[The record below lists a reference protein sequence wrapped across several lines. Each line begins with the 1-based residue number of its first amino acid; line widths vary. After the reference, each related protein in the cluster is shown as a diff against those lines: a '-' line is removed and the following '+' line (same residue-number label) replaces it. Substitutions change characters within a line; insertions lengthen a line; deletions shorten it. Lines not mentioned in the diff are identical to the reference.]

1 MNSAADVANM
11 ISNWSTM
18 GLTKAEMAVRIAEAC
33 LGWPYV
39 WGGYGQYCT
48 PANRRSYANR
58 STCPEGEA
66 KQIVKLCQVLNGS
79 KSGCSGCK
87 WYPGAVV
94 RFFDCRGFTRWTLEQ
109 VGIKLQGAGA
119 TSQWNT
125 ASNWTAKGT
134 IDTLPDGIVCCLF
147 MQNQKDHKTM
157 EHTGLHIGGGQ
168 LIHCS
173 GEVKRGK
180 ATDRGWT
187 HWAIPVGIEGDVPVP
202 TPTPTHKTIR
212 RGSTGPDVVECQK
225 DLISLGY
232 DLSPYGADGKFG
244 RTTEEAVKQFQREHI
259 GPDGAPLVVDGVV
272 GQASWWA
279 LDQAVGPEPE
289 PSIQLYT
296 VTIPHLA
303 KHHAEALVNNYEGA
317 TMTPEEVQD

>member
-39 WGGYGQYCT
+39 WGGAGQYCT

-66 KQIVKLCQVLNGS
+66 RQIVKLCQVLNGKRGS
-79 KSGCSGCK
+79 CDGCK
-87 WYPGAVV
+87 WYPGGVV
-94 RFFDCRGFTRWTLEQ
+94 RFFDCRGFTRWVLQQ
-109 VGIKLQGAGA
+109 VGITIQGAGA

-125 ASNWTAKGT
+125 AANWTAKGT
-134 IDTLPDGIVCCLF
+134 IDTLPDGIVCCVF

-168 LIHCS
+168 IIHCS

-180 ATDRGWT
+180 VTDRGWT

-202 TPTPTHKTIR
+202 VPSKPTIR
-212 RGSTGPDVVECQK
+212 RGSRGPYVKLCQE
-225 DLISLGY
+225 DLIKLDYNVGKT
-232 DLSPYGADGKFG
+232 GADGIFG
-244 RTTEEAVKQFQREHI
+244 KNTEAAVKAFQREHKDL
-259 GPDGAPLVVDGVV
+259 DGKPLKVDGIV
-272 GQASWWA
+272 GQKSW
-279 LDQAVGPEPE
+279 
-289 PSIQLYT
+289 
-296 VTIPHLA
+296 
-303 KHHAEALVNNYEGA
+303 GA
-317 TMTPEEVQD
+317 IDDAIGKIGT

>member
-1 MNSAADVANM
+1 MLD
-11 ISNWSTM
+11 
-18 GLTKAEMAVRIAEAC
+18 
-33 LGWPYV
+33 
-39 WGGYGQYCT
+39 
-48 PANRRSYANR
+48 
-58 STCPEGEA
+58 
-66 KQIVKLCQVLNGS
+66 
-79 KSGCSGCK
+79 
-87 WYPGAVV
+87 
-94 RFFDCRGFTRWTLEQ
+94 FDCRGFTRWVLGQ
-109 VGIKLQGAGA
+109 AGISLLGAGA

-125 ASNWTAKGT
+125 ASNWAEKGL
-134 IDTLPDGIVCCLF
+134 IADLPAGQVCCLF

-244 RTTEEAVKQFQREHI
+244 RTTEEAVKAFQTDHRLKADGI
-259 GPDGAPLVVDGVV
+259 VGPATW
-272 GQASWWA
+272 AA
-279 LDQAVGPEPE
+279 LDEAVGPEPE

-317 TMTPEEVQD
+317 TMTPEEV

>member
-58 STCPEGEA
+58 STCPDGES
-66 KQIVKLCQVLNGS
+66 KQIIKLCQVLNGS
-79 KSGCSGCK
+79 KGACSGCK
-87 WYPGAVV
+87 WYPSAVV

-109 VGIKLQGAGA
+109 VGISLKGAGA

-180 ATDRGWT
+180 TTDRGWT
-187 HWAIPVGIEGDVPVP
+187 HWAIPVGIDGDVPVP
-202 TPTPTHKTIR
+202 VPSKPTIR
-212 RGSTGPDVVECQK
+212 RGSRGPYVKLCQE
-225 DLISLGY
+225 DLIKLDYNVGKT
-232 DLSPYGADGKFG
+232 GADGIFG
-244 RTTEEAVKQFQREHI
+244 KNTEAAVKAFQREHKDL
-259 GPDGAPLVVDGVV
+259 DGKPLKVDGIV
-272 GQASWWA
+272 GQKSW
-279 LDQAVGPEPE
+279 
-289 PSIQLYT
+289 
-296 VTIPHLA
+296 
-303 KHHAEALVNNYEGA
+303 GA
-317 TMTPEEVQD
+317 IDDAIGKIGT